1 MLKSGL
7 DCLVCSTAV
16 GTPHLVEREGRAV
29 FELFRQPQSG
39 WQTILKLTYQV
50 PGTNLSTLG
59 RRAHL
64 ERQGRAVG
72 FEVLRREREERERRE
87 RGEKE
92 ERERREREEREGERE
107 TRGYEPF
114 ALHASIHQTML
125 GYVMKSRTIS
135 ASAGLSGLRYF
146 VWRVPPATLNIRKST
161 CGLHGTKRPC

>member
-29 FELFRQPQSG
+29 FEIFRQPESG

-72 FEVLRREREERERRE
+72 FEVLRPAR
-87 RGEKE
+87 
-92 ERERREREEREGERE
+92 
-107 TRGYEPF
+107 
-114 ALHASIHQTML
+114 ASRSVEYPQVEML
-125 GYVMKSRTIS
+125 
-135 ASAGLSGLRYF
+135 ASWYKTAILK
-146 VWRVPPATLNIRKST
+146 VKT
-161 CGLHGTKRPC
+161 GTGSPNW